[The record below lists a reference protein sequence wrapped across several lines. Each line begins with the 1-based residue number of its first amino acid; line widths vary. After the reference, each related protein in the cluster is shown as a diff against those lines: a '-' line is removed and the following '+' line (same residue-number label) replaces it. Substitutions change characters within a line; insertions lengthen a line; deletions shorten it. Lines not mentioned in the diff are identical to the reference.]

1 MTTELIIGDRK
12 IPVRFISSDQ
22 KAIPRLLTVLE
33 SSQLKQSVPSCP
45 PIQEIDHI
53 EVIGNNAVLYDSK
66 ARSSVQLPLY

>member
-22 KAIPRLLTVLE
+22 KAIPRLITVLE
-33 SSQLKQSVPSCP
+33 STQQPSARQSCP

-53 EVIGNNAVLYDSK
+53 EVIGNNAVVYDCKS
-66 ARSSVQLPLY
+66 RNVQLPLY